1 MIIHL
6 FSTHNVATLI
16 IKNTFSQKNSNLFVV
31 EIVTQLLHAVL
42 CLEPN
47 ELGSH
52 PSLDNVNLN
61 IFFLNIIHT

>member
-1 MIIHL
+1 MIIDF

-16 IKNTFSQKNSNLFVV
+16 IKNPISQKNSNLFVK

-47 ELGSH
+47 ELGIN
-52 PSLDNVNLN
+52 PSL
-61 IFFLNIIHT
+61 